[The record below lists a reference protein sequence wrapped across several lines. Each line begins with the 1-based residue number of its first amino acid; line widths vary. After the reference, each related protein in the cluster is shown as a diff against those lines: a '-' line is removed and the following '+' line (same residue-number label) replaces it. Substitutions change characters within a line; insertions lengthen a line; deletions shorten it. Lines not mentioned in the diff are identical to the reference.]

1 MSRTLAALTGAAL
14 IISSGC
20 ATAPAAISQ
29 TAGMLAATAGV
40 PGLAVPVT
48 LLTGLL
54 LQHHIDKTTETRERR
69 ELSDQMAGSVEA
81 PLGSVTPGD
90 PAGQPERVWVDETV
104 RDGRRIAAHFDSHRL
119 P

>member
-29 TAGMLAATAGV
+29 AAGMLAAAAGA
-40 PGLAVPVT
+40 PGVAMPIT
-48 LLTGLL
+48 LLTGLV
-54 LQHHIDKTTETRERR
+54 LQSQIDKATETRERR
-69 ELSDQMAGSVEA
+69 ELSDQMAGSVQA
-81 PLGSVTPGD
+81 PLVRVTPGV

-104 RDGRRIAAHFDSHRL
+104 RDGRRIAAHFDVQRL